1 MVTRSGNRTSLPR
14 LSTLA
19 ASVLVAFGALPA
31 YAVDPTAL
39 PTGGQVAAGS
49 AVISQSGARMD
60 VNQATPKAI
69 LNWSSFN
76 IGSGAGGHLPQPH
89 PSSVGPQPGVSAPR
103 GFRNPRGPPPH
114 RPKILG
120 EP

>member
-49 AVISQSGARMD
+49 AGISQSGARMG
-60 VNQATPKAI
+60 VNQATPQAI
-69 LNWSSFN
+69 PNWSGFN
-76 IGSGAGGHLPQPH
+76 IRSGAGGHLSPTP
-89 PSSVGPQPGVSAPR
+89 PP
-103 GFRNPRGPPPH
+103 PRGPYPAVSAS
-114 RPKILG
+114 
-120 EP
+120 

>member
-49 AVISQSGARMD
+49 AGISQSGARMG
-60 VNQATPKAI
+60 VKQATPKAI

-76 IGSGAGGHLPQPH
+76 IGSGAGGQLSPPH
-89 PSSVGPQPGVSAPR
+89 PPSVAPDPPMSASP
-103 GFRNPRGPPPH
+103 
-114 RPKILG
+114 
-120 EP
+120 